1 MLDYLTGWR
10 RMTWLLRHRFKFIAP
25 KFIVLISALALL
37 SAASSFAGEKPF
49 TEVRSPNFRVLTNGS
64 EHDARRI
71 ALEFEQMRAVFA
83 VGFPKMRL
91 TTGAPL
97 LIFAVQTENDMKSLA
112 PAMWKNRKGPMP
124 AGLFDHGWEKQFAI
138 VRIDQDVPGAY
149 NVVYHEYVHTL
160 LHSNFRW
167 LPTWLDEGLAEFY
180 GNTRFEPKKSYVGA
194 PSTRVYQL
202 KNRTLIPLETLL
214 VVNPWSYYHGDENQ
228 ISTFY
233 AESWALVHY
242 LVFGPDMELGKRL
255 SRFYAQLQAGN
266 QQIKAFREVFGD
278 LKNVD
283 DGLQKYVQAFAFHAY
298 AVENL
303 TAIQEKDFSARKL
316 TKAESDAEI
325 AGYRLWERDAPE
337 ATDLVEQALQEDPAL
352 GAAHEEKAFL
362 NFREGKDEDAVREF
376 SRACE
381 LDKTLYLSQY
391 FKAMMTAKR
400 ETPEQREALRAE
412 LQQITQINPQFAPAF
427 VQLAMLDLADGQDAR
442 ALASSRKAEQL
453 EPSRA
458 GYHLLSGEI
467 LLRMKR
473 EKEAAESAR
482 YVAERW
488 HGPDHNE
495 AVALWN
501 RIPAASR
508 PADATVVEE
517 VAEQSQT
524 AEGKMRSIACGEK
537 SNNEVT
543 LQRGDDLMVFKSKGR
558 QMIGYSD
565 TLWYGSDHFSLCHH
579 VEGMHAVIRYRP
591 AVSKE
596 YAGDWMSIELRDELP
611 PEPQQQAAQSPQPPQ
626 SSAPAAAPPK
636 QD

>member
-1 MLDYLTGWR
+1 
-10 RMTWLLRHRFKFIAP
+10 MTLLIRDSFKFIA
-25 KFIVLISALALL
+25 LICVLALSFA
-37 SAASSFAGEKPF
+37 SASFAGEKPF

-71 ALEFEQMRAVFA
+71 ALEFEQMRAVFS

-97 LIFAVQTENDMKSLA
+97 LIFALQTESDMKSLA
-112 PAMWKNRKGPMP
+112 PAQWKNHKGPLP

-194 PSTRVYQL
+194 PSTRVYRLQ
-202 KNRTLIPLETLL
+202 NRTMIKLETLL
-214 VVNPWSYYHGDENQ
+214 TINPWSYYRGDENQ
-228 ISTFY
+228 IDIFY

-242 LVFGPDMELGKRL
+242 LVFGPDMELGKKL
-255 SRFYAQLQAGN
+255 SRFYAQLQAGDP
-266 QQIKAFREVFGD
+266 QLKAFRDVFGD
-278 LKNVD
+278 LKQVE
-283 DGLQKYVQAFAFHAY
+283 DGLQKYIQAFAFHAY
-298 AVENL
+298 SVENL
-303 TAIQEKDFSARKL
+303 TAIQEKDFPSRKL
-316 TKAESDAEI
+316 TKAETDCEI
-325 AGYRLWERDAPE
+325 AGYRLWEHDAPE
-337 ATDLVEQALQEDPAL
+337 ATDLVERALQEDPAL
-352 GAAHEEKAFL
+352 GAAHEEKAFI
-362 NFREGKDEDAVREF
+362 NFREGKDEDAVHEF
-376 SRACE
+376 SRAHE

-391 FKAMMTAKR
+391 FQAMMTAKR
-400 ETPEQREALRAE
+400 ETREQREALRTE
-412 LQQITQINPQFAPAF
+412 LQKITQINPQFAPAY
-427 VQLAMLDLADGQDAR
+427 VQLAMLYIADGQGTR
-442 ALASSRKAEQL
+442 ALVAARKAEQL

-458 GYHLLSGEI
+458 GYHLLCGEL

-473 EKEAAESAR
+473 EKEAADSAR

-508 PADATVVEE
+508 PADAVVIEE
-517 VAEQSQT
+517 VEEQSQA
-524 AEGKMRSIACGEK
+524 AEGKMLSIACGEK
-537 SNNEVT
+537 SKNEVT

-591 AVSKE
+591 PVTKD
-596 YAGDWMSIELRDELP
+596 YAGDWLSIELRDDLP
-611 PEPQQQAAQSPQPPQ
+611 PEPQQQATKAPQA
-626 SSAPAAAPPK
+626 SAPAAAPAK

>member
-1 MLDYLTGWR
+1 
-10 RMTWLLRHRFKFIAP
+10 MTLLFCSRLQFIA
-25 KFIVLISALALL
+25 LLSALATLFL
-37 SAASSFAGEKPF
+37 SFAASSFAGEKPF

-83 VGFPKMRL
+83 VAFPKMRL

-112 PAMWKNRKGPMP
+112 PALWKNHKGPLP

-138 VRIDQDVPGAY
+138 VRLDQDVPGAY

-194 PSTRVYQL
+194 PSTRVNQL

-214 VVNPWSYYHGDENQ
+214 VVNPWTYFHGDELQ
-228 ISTFY
+228 IDTFY
-233 AESWALVHY
+233 GESWALVHY
-242 LVFGPDMELGKRL
+242 LVFGEDMELGKKL
-255 SRFYAQLQAGN
+255 SRFYAQLQAGD
-266 QQIKAFREVFGD
+266 QQVKAFREVFGD
-278 LKNVD
+278 PKKVE
-283 DGLQKYVQAFAFHAY
+283 DGLRKYVQAFTFHAY
-298 AVENL
+298 SIENV
-303 TAIQEKDFSARKL
+303 TAIQEKDFPARKL

-325 AGYRLWERDAPE
+325 AGYRLWEHDSPE
-337 ATDLVEQALQEDPAL
+337 ATDLVERALQEDPAL
-352 GAAHEEKAFL
+352 GAAHEEKAFI
-362 NFREGKDEDAVREF
+362 NFWGGKDEDAVREF

-400 ETPEQREALRAE
+400 ETPEQREALRTE
-412 LQQITQINPQFAPAF
+412 LDQITQINPQFAPAY
-427 VQLAMLDLADGQDAR
+427 VQLAMLFIADGQGTR
-442 ALASSRKAEQL
+442 ALVAARKAEQL

-473 EKEAAESAR
+473 DKEAAESAR

-501 RIPAASR
+501 RIPVASR
-508 PADATVVEE
+508 PADAIVVEE
-517 VAEQSQT
+517 VPEQSQA
-524 AEGKMRSIACGEK
+524 AEGKLLSIACDEK
-537 SNNEVT
+537 NNSEVT
-543 LQRGDDLMVFKSKGR
+543 LQRGDDLLLFKSKGR
-558 QMIGYSD
+558 QMVGHSD
-565 TLWYGSDHFSLCHH
+565 TLWYGSDHFRLCHH
-579 VEGMHAVIRYRP
+579 LEGMHAVIRYRP
-591 AVSKE
+591 AVTKE
-596 YAGDWMSIELRDELP
+596 YAGDWLSLELRDELP
-611 PEPQQQAAQSPQPPQ
+611 PEPQQQAAKAPQPP
-626 SSAPAAAPPK
+626 APAAAPAK

>member
-1 MLDYLTGWR
+1 MAN
-10 RMTWLLRHRFKFIAP
+10 RMTSLFYDRFKFMA
-25 KFIVLISALALL
+25 LISIQAFLFAV
-37 SAASSFAGEKPF
+37 SSFAGEKPF

-97 LIFAVQTENDMKSLA
+97 LIFAMQSENDMKSLA
-112 PAMWKNRKGPMP
+112 PAMWKNHKGPMP
-124 AGLFDHGWEKQFAI
+124 AGLFDHGWEKQFAV

-167 LPTWLDEGLAEFY
+167 LPTWLDEGLAEYY
-180 GNTRFEPKKSYVGA
+180 GNTRFAPKKSYVGA
-194 PSTRVYQL
+194 PSTRVYEL
-202 KNRTLIPLETLL
+202 KNRALIPLETLL
-214 VVNPWSYYHGDENQ
+214 VVNPWSYYRGDENQ

-242 LVFGPDMELGKRL
+242 LVFGTDMELGKKL
-255 SRFYAQLQAGN
+255 SRFYAQLQGGE
-266 QQIKAFREVFGD
+266 QQLKAFRETFGD
-278 LKNVD
+278 LKNVEN
-283 DGLQKYVQAFAFHAY
+283 GLEKYIQAFAFHAY
-298 AVENL
+298 SLENV
-303 TAIQEKDFSARKL
+303 TAIQEKDFSSRKL
-316 TKAESDAEI
+316 TKAETDSEI
-325 AGYRLWERDAPE
+325 AGYRLWERDTSE
-337 ATDLVEQALQEDPAL
+337 ATDLVERALKEDPAL
-352 GAAHEEKAFL
+352 GAAHEEKAFI

-376 SRACE
+376 SRAHE

-391 FKAMMTAKR
+391 FQAMMTAKR
-400 ETPEQREALRAE
+400 ETSEQRETLRAE
-412 LQQITQINPQFAPAF
+412 LLQVNQVNPQFAPAL
-427 VQLAMLDLADGQDAR
+427 VQRAILDFADGQYAR
-442 ALASSRKAEQL
+442 ALATSREAEQL

-467 LLRMKR
+467 LLRMKH
-473 EKEAAESAR
+473 EKEAAEYAR

-495 AVALWN
+495 AVALWSS
-501 RIPAASR
+501 IPVASR
-508 PADATVVEE
+508 PVDAIVVEE
-517 VAEQSQT
+517 VEEQSQA
-524 AEGKMRSIACGEK
+524 AEGKMRSIACDEK
-537 SNNEVT
+537 SKNEIT

-591 AVSKE
+591 AVGKE

-611 PEPQQQAAQSPQPPQ
+611 SEPQHDAAKAPQLQPPV
-626 SSAPAAAPPK
+626 PAAAPAK

>member
-1 MLDYLTGWR
+1 
-10 RMTWLLRHRFKFIAP
+10 MTLFLCHRFKFIA
-25 KFIVLISALALL
+25 LICALALL
-37 SAASSFAGEKPF
+37 RASSSFAGDKPF
-49 TEVRSPNFRVLTNGS
+49 TEVRSPNFRVLTNGN

-83 VGFPKMRL
+83 IEFPKMRL

-112 PAMWKNRKGPMP
+112 PALWKNHKGPLP
-124 AGLFDHGWEKQFAI
+124 AGLFEHGWEKQFAI

-180 GNTRFEPKKSYVGA
+180 GNTRFESKKSYVGA

-202 KNRTLIPLETLL
+202 KTRTMIKLETLL
-214 VVNPWSYYHGDENQ
+214 VVNPWSYYRGDQTQ

-242 LVFGPDMELGKRL
+242 LVFGPDMEHGKKL
-255 SRFYAQLQAGN
+255 TRFNTRLQAGD
-266 QQIKAFREVFGD
+266 QQLKAFQEVFGD
-278 LKNVD
+278 LKNVE
-283 DGLQKYVQAFAFHAY
+283 DGLQKYIQAFTFNAY
-298 AVENL
+298 VIENSNPL
-303 TAIQEKDFSARKL
+303 REKDFSAGKL
-316 TKAESDAEI
+316 TRAESDSEI
-325 AGYRLWERDAPE
+325 AGYRLWGHDAPE
-337 ATDLVEQALQEDPAL
+337 APALVDRALQENPAL
-352 GAAHEEKAFL
+352 GAAHEEKAFIY
-362 NFREGKDEDAVREF
+362 FRDGQDEAAAREF
-376 SRACE
+376 SRASE
-381 LDKTLYLSQY
+381 LDNTLYLSQY

-400 ETPEQREALRAE
+400 ETPEQPEALRAQ
-412 LQQITQINPQFAPAF
+412 LLQITQIDPQFAPAF
-427 VQLAMLDLADGQDAR
+427 VQPAMLDLADAQDAKS
-442 ALASSRKAEQL
+442 LASSRKAEEL

-467 LLRMKR
+467 LLRMKH
-473 EKEAAESAR
+473 EKEAAEVAR

-508 PADATVVEE
+508 PAAIVIDEVE
-517 VAEQSQT
+517 EQSQA
-524 AEGKMRSIACGEK
+524 AEGKMLSIACGEK
-537 SNNEVT
+537 SKNEVT

-565 TLWYGSDHFSLCHH
+565 TLWYGADNFNICHH
-579 VEGMHAVIRYRP
+579 AEGMHAVIRYRP
-591 AVSKE
+591 SVSKE
-596 YAGDWMSIELRDELP
+596 YAGDWLSIELRDELP
-611 PEPQQQAAQSPQPPQ
+611 PEPQHEAAKAALA
-626 SSAPAAAPPK
+626 SAPAP
-636 QD
+636 

>member
-1 MLDYLTGWR
+1 MNVFF
-10 RMTWLLRHRFKFIAP
+10 RHRRKIL
-25 KFIVLISALALL
+25 VCISALLL
-37 SAASSFAGEKPF
+37 VFSASSSRAADKPF

-64 EHDARRI
+64 EHEARRI

-83 VGFPKMRL
+83 VGFPNMRL

-97 LIFAVQTENDMKSLA
+97 LIFALQTENDIKSLA
-112 PAMWKNRKGPMP
+112 PAIWKNHKGPMP
-124 AGLFDHGWEKQFAI
+124 AGYFDHGWEKQFAVVNI
-138 VRIDQDVPGAY
+138 SVDIPGAY
-149 NVVYHEYVHTL
+149 NVVYHEYVHSL
-160 LHSNFRW
+160 LHTNFRW

-180 GNTRFEPKKSYVGA
+180 GNSRFDPKKSYVGA

-214 VVNPWSYYHGDENQ
+214 VVNPWTYYHGDENQ
-228 ISTFY
+228 IATFY

-242 LVFGPDMELGKRL
+242 LVFGADMESGKKL

-266 QQIKAFREVFGD
+266 QQVKAFRDVFGG
-278 LKNVD
+278 LKKVE
-283 DGLQKYVQAFAFHAY
+283 DGLQRYVQAFAFGAY
-298 AVENL
+298 AIENL
-303 TAIQEKDFSARKL
+303 TAIQAKDFSSRKL
-316 TKAESDAEI
+316 TRAESDAEI
-325 AGYRLWERDAPE
+325 AGYRLWAHDAPE
-337 ATDLVEQALQEDPAL
+337 AADLVERALQDDPAL
-352 GAAHEEKAFL
+352 AAAHEEKAFI

-391 FKAMMTAKR
+391 FKAMMTSKR
-400 ETPEQREALRAE
+400 DTPEQREALRAE
-412 LQQITQINPQFAPAF
+412 LQQITQLNPQFAPAY
-427 VQLAMLDLADGQDAR
+427 VQLAMLFIADGQGTKSLVA
-442 ALASSRKAEQL
+442 ARKAEQL

-473 EKEAAESAR
+473 EKEAAEVAR

-508 PADATVVEE
+508 PADAIVIDEVE
-517 VAEQSQT
+517 EQSQA
-524 AEGKMRSIACGEK
+524 AEGKMLSIACGEK
-537 SNNEVT
+537 SKNEVT

-591 AVSKE
+591 AVTKD
-596 YAGDWMSIELRDELP
+596 YAGDWLSIELRDELP
-611 PEPQQQAAQSPQPPQ
+611 PEPQQQAAK
-626 SSAPAAAPPK
+626 SAPAPAPAK

>member
-1 MLDYLTGWR
+1 VSERIAR
-10 RMTWLLRHRFKFIAP
+10 RMTVSFHNRIKFIA
-25 KFIVLISALALL
+25 LL
-37 SAASSFAGEKPF
+37 PYVFLLFAASSFAADKPF

-83 VGFPKMRL
+83 IAFPKMRL

-97 LIFAVQTENDMKSLA
+97 LIFAVQTESDMKALA
-112 PAMWKNRKGPMP
+112 PAMWKNHKGPLP
-124 AGLFDHGWEKQFAI
+124 AGLFQHGWEKQFAI
-138 VRIDQDVPGAY
+138 VRLDQDVPGAF

-180 GNTRFEPKKSYVGA
+180 GNTRFEGKKSYVGA
-194 PSTRVYQL
+194 ASTRVYQL
-202 KNRTLIPLETLL
+202 RNHPRIPLETLM
-214 VVNPWSYYHGDENQ
+214 VINPWTYYHGDETR

-242 LVFGPDMELGKRL
+242 LVFGPDMELGKKL
-255 SRFYAQLQAGN
+255 SRFYAQLQAGD
-266 QQIKAFREVFGD
+266 QQIKAFRDVFGD
-278 LKNVD
+278 LKSVEKALD
-283 DGLQKYVQAFAFHAY
+283 EYIQAFAFHAY
-298 AVENL
+298 VIENP
-303 TAIQEKDFSARKL
+303 TPIQEKDFSSRKL
-316 TKAESDAEI
+316 TRAESDSEI
-325 AGYRLWERDAPE
+325 AGYRLWEHDNSE
-337 ATDLVEQALQEDPAL
+337 ATDLVERALQEDPAL
-352 GAAHEEKAFL
+352 GVAHEEKAFI
-362 NFREGKDEDAVREF
+362 NFREGKDEDALREF
-376 SRACE
+376 SRAHE
-381 LDKTLYLSQY
+381 LDKTLYLSRY
-391 FKAMMTAKR
+391 FQVMMTAKR
-400 ETPEQREALRAE
+400 ETPEQREALRTK
-412 LQQITQINPQFAPAF
+412 LLQITQINPQFAPAF
-427 VQLAMLDLADGQDAR
+427 VQLAMLDLADGQDAK

-467 LLRMKR
+467 LLRMKH
-473 EKEAAESAR
+473 EKEAAVHAR

-501 RIPAASR
+501 RIPIASR

-517 VAEQSQT
+517 VEEQSQ
-524 AEGKMRSIACGEK
+524 AVEGKLRSMTCEDQG
-537 SNNEVT
+537 NREVT

-591 AVSKE
+591 AVSKD
-596 YAGDWMSIELRDELP
+596 YAGDWLSIELRDELP
-611 PEPQQQAAQSPQPPQ
+611 PEPQQEAAKAPQPPT
-626 SSAPAAAPPK
+626 PAK

>member
-1 MLDYLTGWR
+1 MGESMAS
-10 RMTWLLRHRFKFIAP
+10 RMTSWSYDRFKFIAL
-25 KFIVLISALALL
+25 IYALVLLFAG
-37 SAASSFAGEKPF
+37 SSFAGEK
-49 TEVRSPNFRVLTNGS
+49 TLAEVRSPNFRVLTNGS
-64 EHDARRI
+64 DHDARRI

-83 VGFPKMRL
+83 VGFPNMRL

-97 LIFAVQTENDMKSLA
+97 LIFAMQTENDMKWLA
-112 PAMWKNRKGPMP
+112 PAIWKNHKGPMP

-138 VRIDQDVPGAY
+138 VRLDQDRPGAY

-214 VVNPWSYYHGDENQ
+214 VVNPWSYFRGDENQ

-242 LVFGPDMELGKRL
+242 LVFGEGMDLGKKL
-255 SRFYAQLQAGN
+255 SRFYAQLQGGES
-266 QQIKAFREVFGD
+266 QIKAFREVFGD
-278 LKNVD
+278 LKNVEN
-283 DGLQKYVQAFAFHAY
+283 GLQKYVQAFTFRAY
-298 AVENL
+298 SVENL

-316 TKAESDAEI
+316 TKAETDSEI
-325 AGYRLWERDAPE
+325 AGYRLWEHDAAE
-337 ATDLVEQALQEDPAL
+337 ATDLVERALQEDPAL
-352 GAAHEEKAFL
+352 GAAHEKKAFI
-362 NFREGKDEDAVREF
+362 NFREGKDADAVREF
-376 SRACE
+376 SRAYE

-400 ETPEQREALRAE
+400 ETPEQRKALRAE
-412 LQQITQINPQFAPAF
+412 LLQTTQINPQFAPAF
-427 VQLAMLDLADGQDAR
+427 VQLAILDLADGKDAK
-442 ALASSRKAEQL
+442 ALASSRTAEEL

-458 GYHLLSGEI
+458 GYHLLAGEI
-467 LLRMKR
+467 LLRVKR
-473 EKEAAESAR
+473 EKDAAESAR
-482 YVAERW
+482 YVADRW

-501 RIPAASR
+501 RIPVASR
-508 PADATVVEE
+508 PADGTVVEE
-517 VAEQSQT
+517 VEEQSQA
-524 AEGKMRSIACGEK
+524 AEGKMRSITCDEK

-579 VEGMHAVIRYRP
+579 VEGMHAVVRYRP
-591 AVSKE
+591 AVTKE
-596 YAGDWMSIELRDELP
+596 YAGDWLSIELRDELP
-611 PEPQQQAAQSPQPPQ
+611 PESQHEAAKAPQP
-626 SSAPAAAPPK
+626 SAPAAAPAK

>member
-1 MLDYLTGWR
+1 
-10 RMTWLLRHRFKFIAP
+10 MTLSLYHRIKFVAPLFSLFLLFA
-25 KFIVLISALALL
+25 
-37 SAASSFAGEKPF
+37 AASFPADKSDKPF

-64 EHDARRI
+64 QHDARRI

-83 VGFPKMRL
+83 VAFPKMRL
-91 TTGAPL
+91 TTAAPL
-97 LIFAVQTENDMKSLA
+97 LIFAVLTENDMKALA
-112 PAMWKNRKGPMP
+112 PAMWQNHKGPLP
-124 AGLFDHGWEKQFAI
+124 GGLFQHGREKQFAI
-138 VRIDQDVPGAY
+138 VRLDQDVPGAH

-180 GNTRFEPKKSYVGA
+180 GNTKFEAKKSYVGA
-194 PSTRVYQL
+194 PSTHVYQL
-202 KNRTLIPLETLL
+202 RDHTIIPLEALL
-214 VVNPWSYYHGDENQ
+214 VVNPWSYFRGDQTQ

-242 LVFGPDMELGKRL
+242 LVFGPDMEHGKKL
-255 SRFYAQLQAGN
+255 TRFNTRLQAGD
-266 QQIKAFREVFGD
+266 QQLKAFHDVFGD
-278 LKNVD
+278 LKDVE
-283 DGLQKYVQAFAFHAY
+283 DGLQKYIQAFTFSAY
-298 AVENL
+298 VIENSKP
-303 TAIQEKDFSARKL
+303 IRDKDFSSRKL

-325 AGYRLWERDAPE
+325 AGYRLWGHDASE
-337 ATDLVEQALQEDPAL
+337 ATDLVDRALQENPSL
-352 GAAHEEKAFL
+352 GAAHEEKAFIH
-362 NFREGKDEDAVREF
+362 FREGQDEAAVREF
-376 SRACE
+376 SRAAE

-400 ETPEQREALRAE
+400 ETSEQREPLRAE
-412 LQQITQINPQFAPAF
+412 LLQVMQINPQFAPAL
-427 VQLAMLDLADGQDAR
+427 VQLAMLDLADGQDTK
-442 ALASSRKAEQL
+442 ALASSRKAEEL

-458 GYHLLSGEI
+458 GYHVLSGEI
-467 LLRMKR
+467 LLRTKH
-473 EKEAAESAR
+473 EKEAAETAR

-508 PADATVVEE
+508 PADAIVIEE
-517 VAEQSQT
+517 VEEQSQA
-524 AEGKMRSIACGEK
+524 AEGKLQSVSCDEK
-537 SNNEVT
+537 GKNEIT
-543 LQRGDDLMVFKSKGR
+543 LQRGDDPMVFKSKGR

-579 VEGMHAVIRYRP
+579 VQGMHAVIRYRP

-596 YAGDWMSIELRDELP
+596 YAGDWLSIELRDELP
-611 PEPQQQAAQSPQPPQ
+611 PEPQQEAAK
-626 SSAPAAAPPK
+626 APAK

>member
-1 MLDYLTGWR
+1 MTLSLYR
-10 RMTWLLRHRFKFIAP
+10 RIKF
-25 KFIVLISALALL
+25 VGLL
-37 SAASSFAGEKPF
+37 SFLFPLFAPSSIAADKPF

-64 EHDARRI
+64 QHDARRI

-83 VGFPKMRL
+83 VAFPKMRL

-97 LIFAVQTENDMKSLA
+97 VIFAVLTENDMKALA
-112 PAMWKNRKGPMP
+112 PAMWKDHKGPLP
-124 AGLFDHGWEKQFAI
+124 GGLFQHGREKQFAI
-138 VRIDQDVPGAY
+138 VHLDQDVPGAH

-180 GNTRFEPKKSYVGA
+180 GNTRFEGKKSYVGA
-194 PSTRVYQL
+194 PSTHVYQL
-202 KNRTLIPLETLL
+202 RDHTIIPLETLL
-214 VVNPWSYYHGDENQ
+214 VVNPWSYFRGDQNQ

-242 LVFGPDMELGKRL
+242 LVFGPDMEHGKKL
-255 SRFYAQLQAGN
+255 TRFNTRLQAGD
-266 QQIKAFREVFGD
+266 QQLKAFHEVFGD
-278 LKNVD
+278 LKNVE
-283 DGLQKYVQAFAFHAY
+283 DGLEKYIQAFTFSAY
-298 AVENL
+298 VVENSNPL
-303 TAIQEKDFSARKL
+303 REKDFSSRKL
-316 TKAESDAEI
+316 TKAQSDSEV
-325 AGYRLWERDAPE
+325 AGYRLWEHDTPE
-337 ATDLVEQALQEDPAL
+337 AADLVERALQEDPAL
-352 GAAHEEKAFL
+352 GAAHEEKAFIY
-362 NFREGKDEDAVREF
+362 FTDGQDEAAVREF

-400 ETPEQREALRAE
+400 QTPEQREALRAQ
-412 LQQITQINPQFAPAF
+412 LLQITQINPQFAPAF
-427 VQLAMLDLADGQDAR
+427 VQLAMLDLADGQDAK
-442 ALASSRKAEQL
+442 ALASSRKAEEL

-467 LLRMKR
+467 LLRMKH
-473 EKEAAESAR
+473 EKEAAEVAR

-501 RIPAASR
+501 RIPTASR
-508 PADATVVEE
+508 PADAIVIDEVE
-517 VAEQSQT
+517 EQSQA
-524 AEGKMRSIACGEK
+524 AEGKILTIACDHKG
-537 SNNEVT
+537 NNEIT

-591 AVSKE
+591 AITKD
-596 YAGDWMSIELRDELP
+596 YAGDWLSIELRDELP
-611 PEPQQQAAQSPQPPQ
+611 PEPQQQAAK
-626 SSAPAAAPPK
+626 SAPAPAPAK

>member
-1 MLDYLTGWR
+1 
-10 RMTWLLRHRFKFIAP
+10 
-25 KFIVLISALALL
+25 
-37 SAASSFAGEKPF
+37 
-49 TEVRSPNFRVLTNGS
+49 VRL
-64 EHDARRI
+64 
-71 ALEFEQMRAVFA
+71 
-83 VGFPKMRL
+83 
-91 TTGAPL
+91 
-97 LIFAVQTENDMKSLA
+97 
-112 PAMWKNRKGPMP
+112 
-124 AGLFDHGWEKQFAI
+124 
-138 VRIDQDVPGAY
+138 DQDVSGAH

-180 GNTRFEPKKSYVGA
+180 GNTRFEVKKSYVGA
-194 PSTRVYQL
+194 PSTHVDQL
-202 KNRTLIPLETLL
+202 RNHTIIPLETLL
-214 VVNPWSYYHGDENQ
+214 VVNPWSYFRGDQNQ

-233 AESWALVHY
+233 SESWALVHY
-242 LVFGPDMELGKRL
+242 LVFGPDMEHGKKL
-255 SRFYAQLQAGN
+255 TRFNTRLQAGD
-266 QQIKAFREVFGD
+266 QQLKAFHEVFGD
-278 LKNVD
+278 LKNVE
-283 DGLQKYVQAFAFHAY
+283 DGLQRYIQAFSFSAY
-298 AVENL
+298 VVDNSNPL
-303 TAIQEKDFSARKL
+303 REKDFSSRKL
-316 TKAESDAEI
+316 TKAESDSEV
-325 AGYRLWERDAPE
+325 AGYRLWGHDASE
-337 ATDLVEQALQEDPAL
+337 APDLVDRALQENPGL
-352 GAAHEEKAFL
+352 GVAHEEKAFIY
-362 NFREGKDEDAVREF
+362 FRDGQDEAAVREF

-391 FKAMMTAKR
+391 FEAMMTAKR
-400 ETPEQREALRAE
+400 QTPEQRDALRSE
-412 LQQITQINPQFAPAF
+412 LLQITQINPQFAPPL
-427 VQLAMLDLADGQDAR
+427 VQLAMLDLADGLDAK

-473 EKEAAESAR
+473 EKEAADSAR

-508 PADATVVEE
+508 PADAIVIDEAE
-517 VAEQSQT
+517 EQSQA
-524 AEGKMRSIACGEK
+524 AEGKMLSIACGEK

-591 AVSKE
+591 AVSKD
-596 YAGDWMSIELRDELP
+596 YAGDWLSIELRDELP
-611 PEPQQQAAQSPQPPQ
+611 PDPQQQAAK
-626 SSAPAAAPPK
+626 SAPAPAPTK

>member
-1 MLDYLTGWR
+1 MAS
-10 RMTWLLRHRFKFIAP
+10 RMTTLFYERFKFIA
-25 KFIVLISALALL
+25 LISILALL
-37 SAASSFAGEKPF
+37 FAVSSFASEKPF

-97 LIFAVQTENDMKSLA
+97 LIFAMQSENDMKALA
-112 PAMWKNRKGPMP
+112 PAMWKNHKGPMP
-124 AGLFDHGWEKQFAI
+124 AGLFDHGWEKQFAV

-167 LPTWLDEGLAEFY
+167 LPTWLDEGLAEYY
-180 GNTRFEPKKSYVGA
+180 GNTRFAPKKSYVGA
-194 PSTRVYQL
+194 PSTRVYEL
-202 KNRTLIPLETLL
+202 KNRALIPLETLL
-214 VVNPWSYYHGDENQ
+214 VVNPWSYYRGDENQ

-242 LVFGPDMELGKRL
+242 LVFGTDMELGKKL
-255 SRFYAQLQAGN
+255 SRFYAQLQGGE
-266 QQIKAFREVFGD
+266 QQLKAFRETFGD
-278 LKNVD
+278 LKNVEN
-283 DGLQKYVQAFAFHAY
+283 GLEKYIQAFAFHAY
-298 AVENL
+298 SLENV
-303 TAIQEKDFSARKL
+303 TAIQAKDFSSRKL
-316 TKAESDAEI
+316 TKAETDSEI
-325 AGYRLWERDAPE
+325 AGYRLWERDTPE
-337 ATDLVEQALQEDPAL
+337 ATDLVERALKEDPAL
-352 GAAHEEKAFL
+352 GAAHEEKAFI

-376 SRACE
+376 SRAHK

-391 FKAMMTAKR
+391 FQAMMTSKR

-412 LQQITQINPQFAPAF
+412 LLQVNQVNFQFAPAL
-427 VQLAMLDLADGQDAR
+427 VQLAILDFADGQYAR
-442 ALASSRKAEQL
+442 ALATSRKAEQL

-458 GYHLLSGEI
+458 GYHLLSAEI
-467 LLRMKR
+467 LLRMKH
-473 EKEAAESAR
+473 EKEAAEYAR

-488 HGPDHNE
+488 RGPDHNE
-495 AVALWN
+495 AVALWS
-501 RIPAASR
+501 RIPVASR
-508 PADATVVEE
+508 PADAIVVEE
-517 VAEQSQT
+517 VEEQSQA
-524 AEGKMRSIACGEK
+524 AEGKMRSIACDEK
-537 SNNEVT
+537 SKNEVT
-543 LQRGDDLMVFKSKGR
+543 LQHGDDLMVFKSKGR

-596 YAGDWMSIELRDELP
+596 YAGDWLSIELRDELP
-611 PEPQQQAAQSPQPPQ
+611 PEPQHEAPKAPQSQPPAP
-626 SSAPAAAPPK
+626 APAAAPAK

>member
-1 MLDYLTGWR
+1 MSLSLYHRIKFVAPLFSLF
-10 RMTWLLRHRFKFIAP
+10 LLF
-25 KFIVLISALALL
+25 V
-37 SAASSFAGEKPF
+37 AASFPADKSDKPF

-64 EHDARRI
+64 QHDARRI

-83 VGFPKMRL
+83 VAFPKMRL

-97 LIFAVQTENDMKSLA
+97 VIFAVLTENDMKALA
-112 PAMWKNRKGPMP
+112 PAMWKDHKGPLP
-124 AGLFDHGWEKQFAI
+124 GGLFQHGREKQFAI
-138 VRIDQDVPGAY
+138 VRLDQDVPGAH

-180 GNTRFEPKKSYVGA
+180 GNTRFEGKKSYVGA
-194 PSTRVYQL
+194 PSTHVYQL
-202 KNRTLIPLETLL
+202 RDHTIIPLQTLL
-214 VVNPWSYYHGDENQ
+214 VVNPWSYFRGDQTQ

-242 LVFGPDMELGKRL
+242 LVFGPDMEHGKKL
-255 SRFYAQLQAGN
+255 TRFNTRLQAGD
-266 QQIKAFREVFGD
+266 QQLKAFHEVFGD
-278 LKNVD
+278 LTNVE
-283 DGLQKYVQAFAFHAY
+283 DGLGKYIQAFTFSAY
-298 AVENL
+298 VVENSNPL
-303 TAIQEKDFSARKL
+303 REKDFSWRKL
-316 TKAESDAEI
+316 TKAESDSEI
-325 AGYRLWERDAPE
+325 AAYRLWEHDTPE
-337 ATDLVEQALQEDPAL
+337 ATDLVDRALQENPAL
-352 GAAHEEKAFL
+352 GTAHEEQAIIY
-362 NFREGKDEDAVREF
+362 FREGQDEEALREF

-381 LDKTLYLSQY
+381 LNKTLYLSQY

-400 ETPEQREALRAE
+400 QTPEQREALRAQ
-412 LQQITQINPQFAPAF
+412 LLQITQINPQFAPAF
-427 VQLAMLDLADGQDAR
+427 VQLAMLDLADEQDAK
-442 ALASSRKAEQL
+442 ALASSRKAEEL

-467 LLRMKR
+467 LLRMKH
-473 EKEAAESAR
+473 EKEAAEVAR

-508 PADATVVEE
+508 PADATVIDEVE
-517 VAEQSQT
+517 EQSQA
-524 AEGKMRSIACGEK
+524 AEGKMLSLACGEK
-537 SNNEVT
+537 SKNEVT

-591 AVSKE
+591 ALTKD
-596 YAGDWMSIELRDELP
+596 YAGDWLSIELRDELP
-611 PEPQQQAAQSPQPPQ
+611 PEPQQQAAK
-626 SSAPAAAPPK
+626 SAPAPAPTK
-636 QD
+636 KD

>member
-1 MLDYLTGWR
+1 
-10 RMTWLLRHRFKFIAP
+10 MTLSFCNRINF
-25 KFIVLISALALL
+25 VALL
-37 SAASSFAGEKPF
+37 SFLFPLFAASTFAADKPF

-83 VGFPKMRL
+83 VAFPNMRL

-97 LIFAVQTENDMKSLA
+97 VIFAVLTENDMKALA
-112 PAMWKNRKGPMP
+112 PAMWKDHKGPLP
-124 AGLFDHGWEKQFAI
+124 GGLFQHGREKQFAI
-138 VRIDQDVPGAY
+138 VRLDQDVPGAH

-160 LHSNFRW
+160 LHTNFRW

-180 GNTRFEPKKSYVGA
+180 GNTRFEGKKSYVGA

-202 KNRTLIPLETLL
+202 RNHTIIPLETLL
-214 VVNPWSYYHGDENQ
+214 VVNPWIYFRGDQTQ

-233 AESWALVHY
+233 AESWAVVHY
-242 LVFGPDMELGKRL
+242 LVFGPDMELGKKLTSFNAR
-255 SRFYAQLQAGN
+255 LQAGD
-266 QQIKAFREVFGD
+266 QQLKAFHEVFGD
-278 LKNVD
+278 LKNVE
-283 DGLQKYVQAFAFHAY
+283 DGLEKYIQAFTFNAY
-298 AVENL
+298 VIENSNPL
-303 TAIQEKDFSARKL
+303 REKEFSKRKL
-316 TKAESDAEI
+316 TKAESDAEV
-325 AGYRLWERDAPE
+325 AGYRLWEHDTPE
-337 ATDLVEQALQEDPAL
+337 ATDLVDRALQEDPAL
-352 GAAHEEKAFL
+352 GAAHEEKAFI

-376 SRACE
+376 SRARE

-400 ETPEQREALRAE
+400 ETPEHREALRAE
-412 LQQITQINPQFAPAF
+412 LLQITQINPQFAPAF
-427 VQLAMLDLADGQDAR
+427 VQLAILDLADGKDAK

-467 LLRMKR
+467 LLRMKN
-473 EKEAAESAR
+473 EKEAAAVAR

-501 RIPAASR
+501 RIPIASR
-508 PADATVVEE
+508 PADAIVIEE
-517 VAEQSQT
+517 VEEQSQA
-524 AEGKMRSIACGEK
+524 AEGTMRSIACDEK
-537 SNNEVT
+537 SKNEVT

-611 PEPQQQAAQSPQPPQ
+611 PEPQQEAAKA
-626 SSAPAAAPPK
+626 APAPAK

>member
-1 MLDYLTGWR
+1 
-10 RMTWLLRHRFKFIAP
+10 MTLLVRDRLKFIA
-25 KFIVLISALALL
+25 LICALTLSFASA
-37 SAASSFAGEKPF
+37 SFAGEKPF

-97 LIFAVQTENDMKSLA
+97 LIFALQTENDMKSLA
-112 PAMWKNRKGPMP
+112 PAQWKNHKGPLP

-194 PSTRVYQL
+194 ASTRVYRLQ
-202 KNRTLIPLETLL
+202 NRTMIKLETLL
-214 VVNPWSYYHGDENQ
+214 TINPWSYYRGDENQ
-228 ISTFY
+228 IDTFY

-242 LVFGPDMELGKRL
+242 LVFGPDMELGKKL
-255 SRFYAQLQAGN
+255 SRFYAQLQAGDP
-266 QQIKAFREVFGD
+266 QLKAFRDVFGD
-278 LKNVD
+278 LKQVE
-283 DGLQKYVQAFAFHAY
+283 DGLQKYIQAFAFHAY
-298 AVENL
+298 SVENL
-303 TAIQEKDFSARKL
+303 TAIQEKDFPAHKL
-316 TKAESDAEI
+316 TKAETDCEI
-325 AGYRLWERDAPE
+325 AGYRLWEHDAPE
-337 ATDLVEQALQEDPAL
+337 ATDLVERALQEDPAL
-352 GAAHEEKAFL
+352 GPAHEEKAFI
-362 NFREGKDEDAVREF
+362 NFREGKDEDAVHEF
-376 SRACE
+376 SRAVE

-391 FKAMMTAKR
+391 FQAMMTAKR
-400 ETPEQREALRAE
+400 ETPEQREALRTE
-412 LQQITQINPQFAPAF
+412 LQKITQINPQFAPAY
-427 VQLAMLDLADGQDAR
+427 VQLAMLYIADGQGTR
-442 ALASSRKAEQL
+442 ALVAARKAEQL

-458 GYHLLSGEI
+458 GYHLLCGEL

-473 EKEAAESAR
+473 EKEAADTAR

-501 RIPAASR
+501 RIPTASR
-508 PADATVVEE
+508 PADAIVVEE
-517 VAEQSQT
+517 VEEQSQA
-524 AEGKMRSIACGEK
+524 AEGKMLSIACGEK
-537 SNNEVT
+537 SKNEVT
-543 LQRGDDLMVFKSKGR
+543 LRRGNDLMVFKSKGR

-579 VEGMHAVIRYRP
+579 VEGIHAVVRYRP
-591 AVSKE
+591 PVTKD
-596 YAGDWMSIELRDELP
+596 YAGDWLSIELRDELP
-611 PEPQQQAAQSPQPPQ
+611 PEPQQQAAKAPTQSPQ

>member
-1 MLDYLTGWR
+1 MAS
-10 RMTWLLRHRFKFIAP
+10 RMTSWSYDRFKFITLSYAL
-25 KFIVLISALALL
+25 VLLFAG
-37 SAASSFAGEKPF
+37 SSFAGEKTF
-49 TEVRSPNFRVLTNGS
+49 AEVRSPNFRVLTNGS
-64 EHDARRI
+64 DHDARRI

-83 VGFPKMRL
+83 VGFPNMRL

-97 LIFAVQTENDMKSLA
+97 LIFAMQTENDMKWLA
-112 PAMWKNRKGPMP
+112 PAIWKNHKGPMP

-138 VRIDQDVPGAY
+138 VRLDQDRPGAY

-194 PSTRVYQL
+194 PSTHVYQL

-214 VVNPWSYYHGDENQ
+214 VVNPWSYFRGDENQ

-233 AESWALVHY
+233 SESWALVHY
-242 LVFGPDMELGKRL
+242 LVFGEGMDLGKKL
-255 SRFYAQLQAGN
+255 SCFYAQLQGGES
-266 QQIKAFREVFGD
+266 QIKAFRKVFGD
-278 LKNVD
+278 FKNVEN
-283 DGLQKYVQAFAFHAY
+283 GLQKYVQAFTFRAY
-298 AVENL
+298 SVENL
-303 TAIQEKDFSARKL
+303 TTIQEKDFSARKL
-316 TKAESDAEI
+316 TKAETDSEI
-325 AGYRLWERDAPE
+325 AGYRLWEHDAAE
-337 ATDLVEQALQEDPAL
+337 ATDLVERALREDPAL
-352 GAAHEEKAFL
+352 GAAHEEKAFI

-376 SRACE
+376 SRAYE

-400 ETPEQREALRAE
+400 ETPEQRKALRAE
-412 LQQITQINPQFAPAF
+412 LLQTTQINPQFAPAF
-427 VQLAMLDLADGQDAR
+427 VQLAILDLADGKDAK
-442 ALASSRKAEQL
+442 ALASSRTAEEL

-458 GYHLLSGEI
+458 GYHLLAGEI
-467 LLRMKR
+467 LLRVKR
-473 EKEAAESAR
+473 EKDAAESAR
-482 YVAERW
+482 YVADRW

-501 RIPAASR
+501 RIPVASR
-508 PADATVVEE
+508 PADAIVVEE
-517 VAEQSQT
+517 VAEQSQA
-524 AEGKMRSIACGEK
+524 AEGKMRSITCEEK

-579 VEGMHAVIRYRP
+579 VEGMHAVVRYRP
-591 AVSKE
+591 AVTKE
-596 YAGDWMSIELRDELP
+596 YAGDWLSIELRDELP
-611 PEPQQQAAQSPQPPQ
+611 PESQHEAAKAPQPQP
-626 SSAPAAAPPK
+626 SAPAAPPAK